1 MNLLEVEIID
11 DLLTIVTK
19 LLVSNMYQVEIID
32 LSTLV
37 TKLLVSNMYRNVAE
51 KTSQS
56 SGEKS
61 FSTSKHNI

>member
-1 MNLLEVEIID
+1 MEVEIID

-19 LLVSNMYQVEIID
+19 LLVSNMYQ
-32 LSTLV
+32 
-37 TKLLVSNMYRNVAE
+37 NVAE

-61 FSTSKHNI
+61 FSTSKHNIWILDQKTFQTVEHTARYKQMIQG